1 VVSRIVTSN
10 AGHLLGSPLLAPE
23 RAAAVADRLFGDDL
37 WTPVGIR
44 THSSADPYF
53 DGDSYHRGS
62 IWPHDNWVIHE
73 GLRAVGRHDDAR
85 RVRRAVLDAL
95 CQLELIPELYACHG
109 GRAAALPQ
117 SQPLQAWSSGAVV
130 SFLAAEAED

>member
-1 VVSRIVTSN
+1 
-10 AGHLLGSPLLAPE
+10 
-23 RAAAVADRLFGDDL
+23 RLFGDDL

-53 DGDSYHRGS
+53 DPDSYHRGS

-95 CQLELIPELYACHG
+95 CQLELIPELYACHD
-109 GRAAALPQ
+109 GRAAALAVAQPQ
-117 SQPLQAWSSGAVV
+117 QAWSSGAVV